1 AVPDIERIAG
11 KCVHSGPWLTCEKH
25 PAFRGVRKL
34 YSHGEIVGILYQDPE
49 NANVMMH
56 RNTKHN

>member
-1 AVPDIERIAG
+1 MA
-11 KCVHSGPWLTCEKH
+11 CEKH